1 MTQLL
6 LSQQAGDESGF
17 GKMWARVRNGSFE
30 TKIANTFEAGLVGSM
45 TTHVICSASDSG
57 ASNSIGTA
65 ISTHS
70 SSFVDIIM
78 AVI

>member
-6 LSQQAGDESGF
+6 LSQRAVDETGC
-17 GKMWARVRNGSFE
+17 GKMCARVRDGSFE
-30 TKIANTFEAGLVGSM
+30 TKIANTFEAGLVGS
-45 TTHVICSASDSG
+45 TTHVNCSASDSG
-57 ASNSIGTA
+57 ACNSIGTA

-78 AVI
+78 VVI